1 MMKKKEITVE
11 THQVTVIRRRRSAH
25 RAWCAA
31 CAQTVPMVSAEEA
44 AALLGL
50 TVRKVYRLVEAEGL
64 HFTETREGWLRLCL
78 DSIQEAKQ
86 RLVSPE
92 RQPQRAKFVQTV
104 ARKEKS

>member
-11 THQVTVIRRRRSAH
+11 THQVTVIRRRSAH

-31 CAQTVPMVSAEEA
+31 CAQSVPMVSAEEA

-50 TVRKVYRLVEAEGL
+50 TVRKVYRLVETDGL

-86 RLVSPE
+86 RFVSPE
-92 RQPQRAKFVQTV
+92 RQERRAKFVQTV